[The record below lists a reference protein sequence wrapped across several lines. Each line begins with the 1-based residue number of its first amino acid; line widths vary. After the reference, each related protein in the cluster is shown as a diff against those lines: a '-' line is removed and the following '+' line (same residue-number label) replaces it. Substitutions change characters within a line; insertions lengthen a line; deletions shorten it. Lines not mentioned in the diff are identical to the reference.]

1 MNLDVYFGILGIFLT
16 GLLMSNICDLF
27 CRMLLKILFFIGNLS
42 NNSLTCFPI
51 QFENLAWF
59 YILQQHINSALHC
72 PYCKNNLKMYLYQNL
87 KISKHLSLT
96 TANLGRNQQIKKYM
110 QECIILGQTHW
121 FTHIQKTQRVKLSR
135 FNVKR
140 SIPLTR
146 HNDWSAKID
155 TINDLSID
163 NNRKSIICQP
173 NYLTICLTET
183 VALPRS

>member
-42 NNSLTCFPI
+42 NNSLTSFPI

-110 QECIILGQTHW
+110 QECIILGQTH
-121 FTHIQKTQRVKLSR
+121 
-135 FNVKR
+135 
-140 SIPLTR
+140 
-146 HNDWSAKID
+146 
-155 TINDLSID
+155 
-163 NNRKSIICQP
+163 
-173 NYLTICLTET
+173 
-183 VALPRS
+183 